1 MRLPYSCLRNSCRRL
16 RPVPLSSTETDIK
29 GERGA
34 YFIQNSFELA
44 PHGRKDWMIVANL
57 SQSIREVVRLKQE
70 LQSPEA
76 LKGELLQDVEEGSKH
91 LMALV
96 AGSDGLQLTA
106 DRRRNIRH
114 FANTMFNVMRGGIFD
129 ENYVIERED
138 FMAYID
144 RANHK
149 VFFKKADVMAN
160 WPEKFDLSFLAR
172 ANETGR

>member
-1 MRLPYSCLRNSCRRL
+1 
-16 RPVPLSSTETDIK
+16 
-29 GERGA
+29 
-34 YFIQNSFELA
+34 
-44 PHGRKDWMIVANL
+44 
-57 SQSIREVVRLKQE
+57 
-70 LQSPEA
+70 
-76 LKGELLQDVEEGSKH
+76 
-91 LMALV
+91 MALV